1 LITNIFLPF
10 NVSIGLLAE
19 YDSPHQLL
27 MNPEGAFSHFVN
39 ETGEEHASQLR
50 IAAHEAATKDS
61 ERGA

>member
-1 LITNIFLPF
+1 
-10 NVSIGLLAE
+10 
-19 YDSPHQLL
+19 

-61 ERGA
+61 DRGA